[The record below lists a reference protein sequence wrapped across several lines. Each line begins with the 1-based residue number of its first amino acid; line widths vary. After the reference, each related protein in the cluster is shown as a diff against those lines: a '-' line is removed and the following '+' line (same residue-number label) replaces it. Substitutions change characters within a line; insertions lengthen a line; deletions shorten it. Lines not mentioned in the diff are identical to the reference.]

1 MKNKILLSILVIVT
15 ILTTGCFFKRDEM
28 EDINIIT
35 TIYPIEYITNRL
47 YGDKSNI
54 SSIYPNGVNVSKF
67 NLTKKQIKD
76 YSSKDLFIYN
86 GESDEKE
93 YAKALLNKNHNLKII
108 DSAYGLDTTYSSIN
122 SWLNPSNLLMLAQ
135 NIKNELSEY
144 ITNPYLIDEINNQYD
159 LLKIDV
165 SELEAELKT
174 ISDASEDKRIIVA
187 DESLNF
193 LSKYGFEV
201 INLKEN
207 NVVNENNLSL
217 AKDLLANKKLNYI
230 FTYNE
235 NDETI
240 KDLKENYDGELLIY
254 DNLET
259 LKENNANNN
268 EDYLSIMYKNIELL
282 KKETY

>member
-1 MKNKILLSILVIVT
+1 
-15 ILTTGCFFKRDEM
+15 
-28 EDINIIT
+28 
-35 TIYPIEYITNRL
+35 
-47 YGDKSNI
+47 
-54 SSIYPNGVNVSKF
+54 
-67 NLTKKQIKD
+67 
-76 YSSKDLFIYN
+76 
-86 GESDEKE
+86 
-93 YAKALLNKNHNLKII
+93 
-108 DSAYGLDTTYSSIN
+108 
-122 SWLNPSNLLMLAQ
+122 MLAQ

-159 LLKIDV
+159 LLKIDI

-174 ISDASEDKRIIVA
+174 ISDSSEDKRIIVA